1 MKILQI
7 ILSFELFLYLL
18 LSSFE
23 FTNCKGMWHNI
34 LKNEKKNKDNNRSIS
49 IVILISL
56 LIVFV
61 IIFSLLQKFNIV
73 NKFNFIFFVLTLF
86 SFLNYLLRIYNLLKP
101 LSKYTFDQTSILGV
115 FAYVFSTNGTEDF
128 FQKINFYCARVNNS
142 DLHDFIFIIVIIVFS
157 FLYFLLIVAFIPA
170 IANKFISIFAIALKE
185 KKKIIANLYMKIV
198 SKIIKMISIDSM
210 SFKVDRTN
218 NAGTR
223 ALINFVITF
232 FAYLLK
238 ILKCSCYLMMSFLL
252 IFILFVLSF
261 FKKCFIM
268 VNSCFIHLSKIDN
281 EINLSFYIRVSIIA
295 SMIITMII
303 ISKYN
308 ILKNDINYDIYEYVS
323 GTILIP
329 LILDSIN
336 KYREILND

>member
-1 MKILQI
+1 MKILQF

-18 LSSFE
+18 LSSFKYIDY
-23 FTNCKGMWHNI
+23 KGMWHNI

-56 LIVFV
+56 LIIFV
-61 IIFSLLQKFNIV
+61 IIFLLLQKLNIV
-73 NKFNFIFFVLTLF
+73 NKFNFIIFILTLF
-86 SFLNYLLRIYNLLKP
+86 SFLNYLLRIYNLPKP

-115 FAYVFSTNGTEDF
+115 FAYVLSTNGTEDF
-128 FQKINFYCARVNNS
+128 FQKIYFYCTRVNNS
-142 DLHDFIFIIVIIVFS
+142 DLHDFIFIVVIIVFS

-170 IANKFISIFAIALKE
+170 IANKFISTFVIALKE
-185 KKKIIANLYMKIV
+185 KKKIIANLYLKIV
-198 SKIIKMISIDSM
+198 SKILKIISIDSM

-218 NAGTR
+218 NADTR
-223 ALINFVITF
+223 ALINCVITF
-232 FAYLLK
+232 FAYLLN
-238 ILKCSCYLMMSFLL
+238 ILKWSCYLMMSFLL
-252 IFILFVLSF
+252 IFILFVLLF
-261 FKKCFIM
+261 IKKCLVM
-268 VNSCFIHLSKIDN
+268 VNSCFTHLSKIDN
-281 EINLSFYIRVSIIA
+281 EINLSFYTRISIIA
-295 SMIITMII
+295 SMIITMVI